1 MKDKIVEKVV
11 EKYHQRSQIGIQK
24 YNATME
30 RNDLTLLQWI
40 NHLQEELLD
49 ASVYIEK
56 VLQELKNNEHKR
68 T

>member
-1 MKDKIVEKVV
+1 MSKIEESVINKIRSRAETGEK
-11 EKYHQRSQIGIQK
+11 KYGV
-24 YNATME
+24 TME